1 MARLPDNVKKILHQ
15 EIEKVTDDLIYF
27 PDFMVKI
34 MNIIEKSYGQ
44 NSPESDK
51 IYKINE
57 KHIEQQME
65 QWRNLGIFD
74 PITTMRSALM
84 ETILFLKSLE

>member
-1 MARLPDNVKKILHQ
+1 MAKLPDKVKKILHQ
-15 EIEKVTDDLIYF
+15 EIEKVSQDLIHF

-34 MNIIEKSYGQ
+34 TNLIEEIYGE
-44 NSPESDK
+44 NSPESNK

-65 QWRNLGIFD
+65 QWKNSGIFD
-74 PITTMRSALM
+74 PVNTMRSALK